1 VIGECA
7 GFIFGQIKRHN
18 PVNMGSK
25 SHRVIPEIDV
35 YRAAN
40 LLITRYG
47 ANGVRAD
54 AARRPDA

>member
-1 VIGECA
+1 
-7 GFIFGQIKRHN
+7 
-18 PVNMGSK
+18 MGSK